1 MAQMYFDILYPG
13 RLVRVVSAT
22 LTPFSSPFVC
32 VLYSFLVCCLNFWTF
47 PLVVPDLS
55 DRRLVRV
62 LSAASTPCPPV
73 PLPGRVPRNKLWLF

>member
-32 VLYSFLVCCLNFWTF
+32 VLYSFLVCCLNFLTF

-62 LSAASTPCPPV
+62 LKRCLH
-73 PLPGRVPRNKLWLF
+73 PLPPSSLAWSGP